1 MDFNLYRLSSQ
12 AFNWL
17 APHKCFGCQTIIE
30 TPKPFCE
37 ACYIELPFQHNT
49 CRQCGQAFAAK
60 TDYCGR
66 CINESPHYDSCFC
79 PFEYQTPISDLICA
93 LKYNDKPELAKKIGL
108 ILAQEITQQHEGALP
123 EVILPVPIHTSR
135 LRSRGFNQA
144 KLIADTVGK
153 ELDIPVIN
161 NAIMKQKAT
170 PPQAQ
175 QSLSARKNAL
185 NNCFGMIQEIGAQHL
200 AIIDD
205 VVTTGSTVN
214 EIAKIL
220 KKNGVDYIQVWG
232 VAHTL

>member
-1 MDFNLYRLSSQ
+1 MNFNLYRLSSQ
-12 AFNWL
+12 VINWL
-17 APHKCFGCQTIIE
+17 APHKCFGCEAIIE

-37 ACYIELPFQHNT
+37 ACYIELPFQHNA
-49 CRQCGQAFAAK
+49 CGQCGQAFARK

-66 CINESPHYDSCFC
+66 CISEPPYYDSCLC

-108 ILAQEITQQHEGALP
+108 MLADEIIQSESPLP
-123 EVILPVPIHTSR
+123 EAILPVPIHTSR

-144 KLIADTVGK
+144 KLIAVTVGN
-153 ELDIPVIN
+153 ELGIPVIN
-161 NAIMKQKAT
+161 NAVIKRKAT

-175 QSLSARKNAL
+175 QSLSIRKNAL
-185 NNCFGMIQEIGAQHL
+185 NNCFEVKHKINAQHL

-214 EIAKIL
+214 EIAKTL
-220 KKNGVDYIQVWG
+220 KKNGVDYIQVWA